1 MHCCARPFVDTHK
14 LSRRVPARR
23 PRAAAAFIVSRRPA
37 GTKLLAPFSSHFP
50 SPSPLLPSA
59 RKLAGGGLVRYAF
72 SPIVCPA
79 RTARQRR
86 EHAGLTTLRATKIN
100 LGVRDPFATRA
111 IARRHPRFRISRAV
125 ACITRGFVGIQ
136 DCFPPASR
144 ISPGKEETRA
154 SRTEAVCCWTTGW
167 LSLVFSIPASVNETV
182 PLWYPSFKGQRSHSR
197 RAISFIGRIPTKRH
211 RVTKG
216 RALPPWRN

>member
-23 PRAAAAFIVSRRPA
+23 PRAAAAFIVSRRSPPERSCLPPPPP
-37 GTKLLAPFSSHFP
+37 TSP
-50 SPSPLLPSA
+50 SPTPLLPSA

-154 SRTEAVCCWTTGW
+154 SRAEGSAFGQPAGR
-167 LSLVFSIPASVNETV
+167 LSCFRFRHPLMKPRHCGIHHSSDRIRVAPSASSEGFQRNGTV
-182 PLWYPSFKGQRSHSR
+182 
-197 RAISFIGRIPTKRH
+197 
-211 RVTKG
+211 
-216 RALPPWRN
+216 